1 MDLTKL
7 RRADLE
13 IMKVGEIARRILTSI
28 IENGVRNGRITKG
41 GVGLLKTKEW
51 SGVTFG
57 VSYPLLSPSEFDK
70 KRRRRYYDAV
80 LACYG
85 EGLS

>member
-7 RRADLE
+7 RGADLE

-41 GVGLLKTKEW
+41 DVGLLKTKEW
-51 SGVTFG
+51 SV
-57 VSYPLLSPSEFDK
+57 
-70 KRRRRYYDAV
+70 
-80 LACYG
+80 
-85 EGLS
+85 